1 LEKKV
6 LNRKTIKKIV
16 ERLKKEGKKII
27 FTNGCFDILHPGH
40 IKLLKE
46 AKKRGDC
53 LIVGLNSDK
62 SIKKIKG
69 KKRPIL
75 EENAR
80 AKILSAIEY
89 VDFIVFFDEK
99 TPYKLIK
106 YLRPNFLVKG
116 ADWGKK
122 EIIGKEFV
130 EKVYRV
136 TLLKNF
142 STTSI
147 INHILKKFSCKNEKR
162 KKSLSN
168 N

>member
-1 LEKKV
+1 LKKV
-6 LNRKTIKKIV
+6 VNRKEAKRIV
-16 ERLKKEGKKII
+16 EKLKKEGKKIV

-40 IKLLKE
+40 IKLLRE
-46 AKKRGDC
+46 AKEKGDC

-69 KKRPIL
+69 EKRPIL
-75 EENAR
+75 KENAR

-99 TPYKLIK
+99 TPYRLIK
-106 YLRPNFLVKG
+106 YLKPNFLVKG
-116 ADWGKK
+116 ADWKRE

-130 EKVYRV
+130 ERIYRV

-142 STTSI
+142 STTGI
-147 INHILKKFSCKNEKR
+147 IDHILKKFFHK
-162 KKSLSN
+162 
-168 N
+168 

>member
-1 LEKKV
+1 MKKV
-6 LNRKTIKKIV
+6 VNRKEAKRIV
-16 ERLKKEGKKII
+16 EKLKKEGKKIV

-40 IKLLKE
+40 IKLLRE
-46 AKKRGDC
+46 AKEKGDC

-99 TPYKLIK
+99 TPYRLIK
-106 YLRPNFLVKG
+106 YLKPNFLVKG
-116 ADWGKK
+116 ADWKRE

-130 EKVYRV
+130 ERIYRV

-142 STTSI
+142 STTGI
-147 INHILKKFSCKNEKR
+147 IDHILKKFFHK
-162 KKSLSN
+162 
-168 N
+168 

>member
-1 LEKKV
+1 MKKV
-6 LNRKTIKKIV
+6 VNRKEAKRIV
-16 ERLKKEGKKII
+16 EKLKKEGKKIV

-40 IKLLKE
+40 IKLLRE
-46 AKKRGDC
+46 AKEKGDC

-69 KKRPIL
+69 EKRPIL
-75 EENAR
+75 KENAR

-99 TPYKLIK
+99 TPYRLIK
-106 YLRPNFLVKG
+106 YLKPNFLVKG
-116 ADWGKK
+116 ADWKRE

-130 EKVYRV
+130 ERIYRV

-142 STTSI
+142 STTGI
-147 INHILKKFSCKNEKR
+147 IDHILKKFFHK
-162 KKSLSN
+162 
-168 N
+168 

>member
-1 LEKKV
+1 LKKV
-6 LNRKTIKKIV
+6 INRKEAKRIV
-16 ERLKKEGKKII
+16 EKLKKEGKKIV

-40 IKLLKE
+40 IKLLRE
-46 AKKRGDC
+46 AKEKGNC

-69 KKRPIL
+69 EKRPIL
-75 EENAR
+75 KENAR

-99 TPYKLIK
+99 TPYRLIK

-116 ADWGKK
+116 ADWKR
-122 EIIGKEFV
+122 EDIIGKEFV
-130 EKVYRV
+130 ERVYRV

-142 STTSI
+142 STTGI
-147 INHILKKFSCKNEKR
+147 INHILKKFSHK
-162 KKSLSN
+162 
-168 N
+168 